1 MSLIAISG
9 RNEYLARM
17 HYDLRKYAVC
27 FIKRRLLPA
36 TAVIS
41 ILFAPALFNLKSTAT
56 QTQGQSTCSDGWY
69 ITGYY
74 VPREDEL
81 PDTSEQITVE
91 RVGDI
96 SFSQKFLTEI
106 RTEGWGITRFG
117 WALGYYSNG
126 WHRSDAG
133 ALDASG
139 NPLTVG
145 AIAIDR
151 SVIPRGANVQI
162 ATLPSPWASKTFRA
176 TDIGNGISGQ
186 HIDVFT
192 GIGLAAEQETFRITS
207 NNNRVCF

>member
-1 MSLIAISG
+1 
-9 RNEYLARM
+9 M

-117 WALGYYSNG
+117 WALGYYSNA

-176 TDIGNGISGQ
+176 TDVGNGIVGQ

>member
-1 MSLIAISG
+1 M
-9 RNEYLARM
+9 NEYLASM
-17 HYDLRKYAVC
+17 FLRKYAT
-27 FIKRRLLPA
+27 RLLA
-36 TAVIS
+36 IAVIS
-41 ILFAPALFNLKSTAT
+41 ILFAPALFNLKSKAT
-56 QTQGQSTCSDGWY
+56 QAQGQSNCSEGWY

-81 PDTSEQITVE
+81 PDTTEQVTVE

-96 SFSQKFLTEI
+96 GFSQRFLAEI

-151 SVIPRGANVQI
+151 SVIPRGSNVQI

-176 TDIGNGISGQ
+176 TDVGNGIVGQ